1 MDTIVAVATARGRA
15 GIAVIRVSG
24 EQAKAVC
31 RSLCG
36 SVPPVRHAALR
47 VLSEQ
52 SGDMLDQALV
62 LFFEAG
68 ASFTGEDVCEFHV
81 HGGSAVVEAVLSACL
96 AVPGVRA
103 AEPGE
108 FTRRAF
114 AAGRMTLNEVEAL
127 ADLID
132 AETEAQRRL
141 ALRTLGGEA
150 QRKIEAWRENLLQAL
165 AMIEAALDFADEE
178 LPADLTETVLAP
190 LRNLR
195 GDLERELAGRA
206 ASERVRE
213 GFEVAIIGAVNVGKS
228 SLLNALA
235 GREAAITSSIAGT
248 TRDVIEVRMS
258 IGGLPVTLIDTAGLR
273 DAQDE
278 IERIGIERGRQRARD
293 ADLRILLLDG
303 PTGGSGVD
311 EKADIV
317 RVSKCDLW
325 NVPGISAR
333 TGEGLDALIDEIQ
346 ECLAGKAADS
356 SVFSRSRHFDKLDRA
371 LGSVVRA
378 ISALES
384 RLVPWELV
392 SEELR
397 DCLRSFDGIVGRI
410 DVEDVLGR
418 IFSSFCIGK

>member
-47 VLSEQ
+47 VLSDQ

-190 LRNLR
+190 LRSLR

-311 EKADIV
+311 DKADIV

>member
-190 LRNLR
+190 LRSLR

-311 EKADIV
+311 DKVDIV